1 MPKIIVTSTFR
12 KGGGAGRKGGA
23 GGLLKYMGTRE
34 GVEKLPLSQANLPAT
49 KRQISLIESVIKRI
63 PEAVEYPEYHEF
75 LEAETKGN
83 ANTFLNAVIQQ
94 NEDAEK
100 IGKLVSYMAER
111 PGVVKLGKHGLFS
124 QTDEP
129 IDLDIAAGEVANY
142 EGYIWTHIV
151 SLHREDAERLGYN
164 NAESWKSLVR
174 RNVTTIAEAHKIPVS
189 DLQWYAAFHD
199 TGHHPHIHLMVY
211 SKCQE
216 GYLSKQSIDSLRS
229 CFGNDIFQQEQYHL
243 FQLQTGLR
251 EDIKEKSEQK
261 IHDLIALA
269 EAEYT
274 PSDQLQ
280 FLFVKLRKQLD
291 QHKGKKVYGYLPKD
305 IKATVNEIVTH
316 LSSEP
321 AIEQLYK
328 EWNKVNREKL
338 SLYFENK
345 EPTVPLVDNK
355 EFRSIKNMIIKAALE
370 MPTEMELQATAHPEA
385 TRANVQR
392 KVQEGI
398 GAETRED
405 IHKEI
410 HSESCDG
417 IPAKIYPR
425 YHTEETESALP
436 VSASNS
442 AEELKFAEPRLSQDT
457 FNFEIHSHPLDPSA
471 AVAAK
476 GIIGALARLIGDKC
490 MARQLTLRGQIDHRL
505 KLKINEKKLAMGL
518 KIENTQK
525 ASYQTE
531 EEYEM
536 SM

>member
-12 KGGGAGRKGGA
+12 KGGGAGKKGGA

-34 GVEKLPLSQANLPAT
+34 RVEKLPLSQANLPAT
-49 KRQISLIESVIKRI
+49 KRQKSLVESVIKRI
-63 PEAVEYPEYHEF
+63 PNAAQYPEYQEF
-75 LEAETKGN
+75 LEEGSKGA
-83 ANTFLNAVIQQ
+83 ANDFLNAVIQQ

-124 QTDEP
+124 QSDDP
-129 IDLDIAAGEVANY
+129 IDLDTAAEEVGKH

-164 NAESWKSLVR
+164 NAEAWKSLVR
-174 RNVTTIAEAHKIPVS
+174 RNVTTIAETHKIPLS

-211 SKCQE
+211 SKGQE

-261 IHDLIALA
+261 IRDLIAQA
-269 EAEYT
+269 ETESV
-274 PSDQLQ
+274 PSEELQ
-280 FLFVKLRKQLD
+280 FLFVKLRKQLE
-291 QHKGKKVYGYLPKD
+291 QHKGKKIYGYLPKQ

-321 AIEQLYK
+321 AIEELYK
-328 EWNKVNREKL
+328 EWNKINREKL
-338 SLYFENK
+338 SLYYENK
-345 EPTVPLVDNK
+345 DPTVPLVDNK
-355 EFRSIKNMIIKAALE
+355 EFRSIKNIIIKAVMKLPPEVE
-370 MPTEMELQATAHPEA
+370 MIISD
-385 TRANVQR
+385 N
-392 KVQEGI
+392 
-398 GAETRED
+398 AEESKDDDSDPVYPRF
-405 IHKEI
+405 HKE
-410 HSESCDG
+410 ETVLK
-417 IPAKIYPR
+417 IPKAPNSTPVVIQPKG
-425 YHTEETESALP
+425 P
-436 VSASNS
+436 VS
-442 AEELKFAEPRLSQDT
+442 LDT
-457 FNFEIHSHPLDPSA
+457 KA
-471 AVAAK
+471 AAK
-476 GIIGALARLIGDKC
+476 GIIGALARLIGDTC
-490 MARQLTLRGQIDHRL
+490 MACRQTLQGQIDHRL
-505 KLKINEKKLAMGL
+505 KLQINEKKLAMGL
-518 KIENTQK
+518 KIESTQK

-531 EEYEM
+531 EEYEQ

>member
-12 KGGGAGRKGGA
+12 KGGGAGKKGGA

-49 KRQISLIESVIKRI
+49 KRQKSLIESVIKRT
-63 PEAVEYPEYHEF
+63 PEAVEYPEYQHY
-75 LEAETKGN
+75 LDNGTKGT
-83 ANTFLNAVIQQ
+83 ANDFLNAVIQQ

-124 QTDEP
+124 QTDDP
-129 IDLDIAAGEVANY
+129 INLDKAAEEVGKH

-151 SLHREDAERLGYN
+151 SLHREDGERLGYN

-174 RNVTTIAEAHKIPVS
+174 RNVATIAEAHKIPLS

-211 SKCQE
+211 SKDQE

-229 CFGNDIFQQEQYHL
+229 CFGNDIFHQEQYHL

-251 EDIKEKSEQK
+251 EGIKEKSEQR
-261 IHDLIALA
+261 IRDLIAQA
-269 EAEYT
+269 ETESA
-274 PSDQLQ
+274 PSEELQ
-280 FLFVKLRKQLD
+280 FLFVKLRKQLEK
-291 QHKGKKVYGYLPKD
+291 HKGKKVYGYLPKEL
-305 IKATVNEIVTH
+305 KATVNKIVAH

-321 AIEQLYK
+321 AIEELYK

-338 SLYFENK
+338 SLYYENK
-345 EPTVPLVDNK
+345 DPTVPLVDNK
-355 EFRSIKNMIIKAALE
+355 EFRSIKNMIIKAVMDLPPDMKVTHSTVSKENNDKEQEQVLPRFYEDNPIPRIPKPHDPA
-370 MPTEMELQATAHPEA
+370 PIAIHPKEPVSHNTLTA
-385 TRANVQR
+385 TR
-392 KVQEGI
+392 
-398 GAETRED
+398 
-405 IHKEI
+405 
-410 HSESCDG
+410 
-417 IPAKIYPR
+417 
-425 YHTEETESALP
+425 
-436 VSASNS
+436 
-442 AEELKFAEPRLSQDT
+442 
-457 FNFEIHSHPLDPSA
+457 
-471 AVAAK
+471 

-490 MARQLTLRGQIDHRL
+490 MAHRQTLQGQIDHRL
-505 KLKINEKKLAMGL
+505 KQQINEKKLAMGL
-518 KIENTQK
+518 KIETTQK

-531 EEYEM
+531 EEYEQ

>member
-12 KGGGAGRKGGA
+12 KGGGAGKKGGA

-34 GVEKLPLSQANLPAT
+34 GVEKLPLSQADAPAT
-49 KRQISLIESVIKRI
+49 KRQKSLIESVIKQI
-63 PEAVEYPEYHEF
+63 PDATQYPEYQEF
-75 LEAETKGN
+75 LKSGTKGT
-83 ANTFLNAVIQQ
+83 ANDFLNAVLKQS
-94 NEDAEK
+94 EEAEK
-100 IGKLVSYMAER
+100 IGKLVNYMAER

-124 QTDEP
+124 QTDDP
-129 IDLDIAAGEVANY
+129 IDLDVAAKEVGSH

-164 NAESWKSLVR
+164 NADAWKSLIR
-174 RNVTTIAEAHKIPVS
+174 RNVTTIADAHKIPVS

-211 SKCQE
+211 SKGQE
-216 GYLSKQSIDSLRS
+216 GYLTKQSIDSLRS

-261 IHDLIALA
+261 IRNLITLA
-269 EAEYT
+269 ETESA
-274 PSDQLQ
+274 PSEQLK

-291 QHKGKKVYGYLPKD
+291 QHKGKKVYGYLPKP
-305 IKATVNEIVTH
+305 IKATVNEIVSR
-316 LSSEP
+316 LSVEP
-321 AIEQLYK
+321 AIEELYK

-338 SLYFENK
+338 SLYYENK
-345 EPTVPLVDNK
+345 DPIVPLVDNK
-355 EFRSIKNMIIKAALE
+355 EFRSIKNMTIKAVMKLPPDVEIAVSE
-370 MPTEMELQATAHPEA
+370 NTKEAEADDPIQIRPRFYEEKSEAELPKTSDSPPIII
-385 TRANVQR
+385 RY
-392 KVQEGI
+392 
-398 GAETRED
+398 
-405 IHKEI
+405 KE
-410 HSESCDG
+410 
-417 IPAKIYPR
+417 PVPR
-425 YHTEETESALP
+425 NTM
-436 VSASNS
+436 
-442 AEELKFAEPRLSQDT
+442 
-457 FNFEIHSHPLDPSA
+457 
-471 AVAAK
+471 AVTK

-490 MARQLTLRGQIDHRL
+490 IAHRQALQGQIDHRL
-505 KLKINEKKLAMGL
+505 KQQINEKKLAMGL